1 MWIVV
6 FDNNK
11 GPLFHR
17 DMYGTKGPLC
27 IVVPLSTYSCIHIYK
42 GDENSLYAILTLIL
56 NFSTVN
62 KQIVFTLIV

>member
-11 GPLFHR
+11 RPLFHR
-17 DMYGTKGPLC
+17 DIYGTKWPLC
-27 IVVPLSTYSCIHIYK
+27 TVVPLSTYSFIHIYK
-42 GDENSLYAILTLIL
+42 GDENSINAILTLIL

-62 KQIVFTLIV
+62 KQILFTVIV